1 MFGKLWTL
9 LLTLL
14 FIVRTIHVLGGQQ
27 QEKEEGQIRSSVAY
41 ELDEGF
47 PDEEAVVALGS
58 NQVEQRKEREEES
71 DEHTGDELAGP
82 VAASPA

>member
-1 MFGKLWTL
+1 M
-9 LLTLL
+9 
-14 FIVRTIHVLGGQQ
+14 LGGQQ

-41 ELDEGF
+41 KLDEGF
-47 PDEEAVVALGS
+47 PDEEAIVALGS
-58 NQVEQRKEREEES
+58 DQVEQRKEREEES